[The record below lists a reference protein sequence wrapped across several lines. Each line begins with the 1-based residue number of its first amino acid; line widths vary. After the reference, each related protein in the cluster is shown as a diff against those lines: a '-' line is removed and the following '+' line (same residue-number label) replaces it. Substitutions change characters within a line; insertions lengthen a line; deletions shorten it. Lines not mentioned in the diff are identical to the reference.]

1 MIVGNNTTQQCVS
14 TRTANTIILTIAKCH
29 SQRICHV
36 TEPQKQYQGSFHFK
50 TEYLTQMAHLCRS
63 LQMVLKSLCASHT
76 ADIFGLCVSHPIL
89 WSSGLSCVHCP
100 HITILAILTS
110 ILVSQLVYSV
120 LQRANSRLFSA
131 HMSTWNLR
139 MQPHATKVFLW
150 VKKVGLSQGCLH
162 GWR

>member
-1 MIVGNNTTQQCVS
+1 MIAGNNTTQQCVNI
-14 TRTANTIILTIAKCH
+14 RTTNTIILTIAKCH
-29 SQRICHV
+29 SQRIRHV

-50 TEYLTQMAHLCRS
+50 TAYLPQMAHLCRS

-76 ADIFGLCVSHPIL
+76 AGIFGLCVSHTIL
-89 WSSGLSCVHCP
+89 WSTGLSCVHCP
-100 HITILAILTS
+100 PHHYPSYPDFRSCLS
-110 ILVSQLVYSV
+110 VVYSV
-120 LQRANSRLFSA
+120 LQRAISQPFSA

-150 VKKVGLSQGCLH
+150 VMKVGLSQGCLH